1 VSKRPYRQQLRA
13 EGAEETRRRILDALY
28 DRLREAPAEP
38 VTVDEIARRAA
49 VARSTVYLVFGSR
62 TGLFDALTDRV
73 LFGPGY
79 ERILEAVRQPDA
91 LETVRG
97 GLAGGVEMYAAH
109 HDVLRVLNAMA
120 KLDPEGAGRALGR
133 SEQERTRGMA
143 MVAQR
148 LAEQGRLRPDVS
160 AGRAAHVMWVLTSF
174 EAYDL
179 LATGRGLEP
188 PAIAE
193 LLVATAEQALLA
205 G

>member
-1 VSKRPYRQQLRA
+1 V
-13 EGAEETRRRILDALY
+13 
-28 DRLREAPAEP
+28 
-38 VTVDEIARRAA
+38 
-49 VARSTVYLVFGSR
+49 VFGSR

-79 ERILEAVRQPDA
+79 GRILEAVRQPDA

-133 SEQERTRGMA
+133 SEQERTAGMA
-143 MVAQR
+143 MVGRR

-160 AGRAAHVMWVLTSF
+160 AERAAHVMWVLTSF

-179 LATGRGLEP
+179 LATGPGLEP
-188 PAIAE
+188 PEITE
-193 LLVATAEQALLA
+193 ILVATAEQALLA